1 MLSGKSR
8 GGSSSGT
15 GGVNASNGQAYR
27 ENIGKRG
34 FDVVLAMSD
43 PLALILSEGKPG
55 NEDTIR
61 RSITAFKWQFE

>member
-1 MLSGKSR
+1 MLHADLR
-8 GGSSSGT
+8 D
-15 GGVNASNGQAYR
+15 Y
-27 ENIGKRG
+27 G
-34 FDVVLAMSD
+34 FDGVLAMSD